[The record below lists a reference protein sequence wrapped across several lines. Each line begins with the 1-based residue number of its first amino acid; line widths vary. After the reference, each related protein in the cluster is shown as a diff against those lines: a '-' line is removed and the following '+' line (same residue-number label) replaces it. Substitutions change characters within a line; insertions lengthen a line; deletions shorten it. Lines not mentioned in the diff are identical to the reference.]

1 MQYDFW
7 TVRGPVPE
15 EMARALADVVGVPV
29 ADVDVADLDGDLEG
43 RRWDAPV
50 LCGYEVRRGDVALYW
65 DVWISGAVPNPPD
78 PATAAL
84 RLAAVI
90 GGTVL
95 HSADDMPN
103 PSAYMACLADGR
115 VVRARVDDPEEPDFL
130 FTVDAVEDP
139 VPDLPGARV
148 HLLPEVYWSEPID
161 LPVTTA
167 FAAETDPDA
176 IAPAQSRANRARET
190 LIGWERLVRRMAGDW
205 GPTGRY
211 PEESY
216 LEDLRTRD
224 SLARRLAD
232 APPALEEPFARA
244 ADALDEVFRAHSSDD
259 GGEFLGRVTKS
270 GTAVRD
276 RGWWWQRRPRRV
288 PWPQPR

>member
-7 TVRGPVPE
+7 TVGRPGPE
-15 EMARALADVVGVPV
+15 DMARALARVVGVSV

-65 DVWISGAVPNPPD
+65 GVWISDAVPDPPGE
-78 PATAAL
+78 ASAAL

-95 HSADDMPN
+95 YPPLDMDN
-103 PSAYMACLADGR
+103 PSAYMAALADGR
-115 VVRARVDDPEEPDFL
+115 VVRARVDEPEEPDLL
-130 FTVDAVEDP
+130 FAVDAVEDP

-148 HLLPEVYWSEPID
+148 QLLPEVYWSERIY
-161 LPVTTA
+161 LPVTDA
-167 FAAETDPDA
+167 FAAETDPDG

-190 LIGWERLVRRMAGDW
+190 LMCWERLVRRMEGDW

-224 SLARRLAD
+224 ALAARLAE

-244 ADALDEVFRAHSSDD
+244 ADALDEVFVAHTVFDD
-259 GGEFLGRVTKS
+259 GEFLGRATAS
-270 GTAVRD
+270 GTDVRD
-276 RGWWWQRRPRRV
+276 RCWWWKRRPRRL
-288 PWPQPR
+288 PWPQSP